1 MKNAIAVFL
10 ILLSTTLKAQVKVGQ
25 AAPEI
30 SLPDSKDS
38 IINLSSLKGKV
49 VLLDF
54 WASWCG
60 PCRAS
65 NKGLGKIYDKY
76 KSKGFEIFSVS
87 IDEEKDKWLKAI
99 KQDKIKWLQVNDPGN
114 WEAKTVVDWRLYAIP
129 TSFLID
135 KNGVLLAMDLEG
147 KDLEKALKGLLE
159 D

>member
-54 WASWCG
+54 WASWCR
-60 PCRAS
+60 PCRIAIPS
-65 NKGLGKIYDKY
+65 VVRLYDKY
-76 KSKGFEIFSVS
+76 KSKGLEVYGVS
-87 IDEEKDKWLKAI
+87 IDEKKSAWLKAV
-99 KQDKIKWLQVNDPGN
+99 KQDSITYLQVNDKAG
-114 WEAKTVVDWRLYAIP
+114 WYAKVTLVYGVNEIP
-129 TSFLID
+129 ATFLID
-135 KNGVLLAMDLEG
+135 KKGEIVAINLEG
-147 KDLEKALKGLLE
+147 KNLEDKITELLE
-159 D
+159 